1 MPPRT
6 GRACLL
12 QLEPYGVQ
20 AKAGELSEAQA
31 PQARQSTSPKNTNA
45 GEREK
50 TNPKLGH
57 LGNPRSRGKGP
68 GVGPVLGP
76 RHEELADRVE
86 LRAQHVRPRV
96 CITPSFPRRS

>member
-20 AKAGELSEAQA
+20 AKAGELSEARA
-31 PQARQSTSPKNTNA
+31 PQARPSPRPKNTDA
-45 GEREK
+45 GAARRTK
-50 TNPKLGH
+50 PKLGH
-57 LGNPRSRGKGP
+57 LGNTGSRRKGP

-76 RHEELADRVE
+76 RHEELADGVE
-86 LRAQHVRPRV
+86 LR
-96 CITPSFPRRS
+96 